1 MKINSSIQTTFGTW
15 SSWRFIWWFPKI
27 GGTPSHH
34 PFLDGSFHDINHP
47 AIRVPPFLSHH
58 FPIWNTIEI
67 PLNPYWNTIN
77 IPMKAPYVCLSCP
90 KPTVAVVSLV
100 CRACSSTPWTER
112 SWISRPR
119 ARCETRG
126 VPRVG
131 RRENRAKIYRWPRVN
146 MQQKTWKILEKHM
159 FFSWVNGNVL
169 MAIFN
174 RNPLVSQRV
183 VV

>member
-1 MKINSSIQTTFGTW
+1 MKYNRNPIESLWKYHKYPYESSICLFKL
-15 SSWRFIWWFPKI
+15 PK
-27 GGTPSHH
+27 G
-34 PFLDGSFHDINHP
+34 
-47 AIRVPPFLSHH
+47 
-58 FPIWNTIEI
+58 
-67 PLNPYWNTIN
+67 
-77 IPMKAPYVCLSCP
+77 P

-131 RRENRAKIYRWPRVN
+131 RRENPAKIYRWPRVN

-159 FFSWVNGNVL
+159 FFVGKWQRINGN
-169 MAIFN
+169 FQSQ
-174 RNPLVSQRV
+174 PVSFPAGSGVDQSLQPEQSRV
-183 VV
+183 WRPSCRLWCVYTYTSCIIM